1 MCDSQWLTHIKDF
14 TWEIGLLRLQ
24 DLIARLQVLV
34 IGDNDEKIRAVSSL
48 SPASFIDGAN
58 NAMQVYRERKIDAV
72 LVATSDIQDHQEV
85 IWDILYYNPKEN
97 IFVMSFRDNDLHL
110 MECLK
115 LGLPYVRYSHRELEI
130 ILGQIAFK
138 LKARSKVML
147 SPIEHFIKEHTGA
160 KGDSSG
166 GDSVVGTSA
175 SKSSGE
181 GVCLFCNEAQEQI
194 YQDEFQTPIHLTP
207 KLKRLFWILYR
218 NHNQVVSYDRLITHV
233 YDGQYINYNTLRMA
247 VVRLKKHCGELV
259 QNISGEGYML
269 ACHKTYLQDKILPD
283 SGI

>member
-1 MCDSQWLTHIKDF
+1 MR
-14 TWEIGLLRLQ
+14 LR

-48 SPASFIDGAN
+48 APAAFTDGLRDI
-58 NAMQVYRERKIDAV
+58 MQVYRERKFDAV
-72 LVATSDIQDHQEV
+72 LVATSDIQAHQEV
-85 IWDILYYNPKEN
+85 IWDILHYNPKEN

-110 MECLK
+110 IECLK

-147 SPIEHFIKEHTGA
+147 SPIEHFIKSGA
-160 KGDSSG
+160 TRDSSS
-166 GDSVVGTSA
+166 DTATST
-175 SKSSGE
+175 STDKSSGI
-181 GVCLFCNEAQEQI
+181 GVCLFCDEVQEQI

-259 QNISGEGYML
+259 QNFSGEGYML
-269 ACHKTYLQDKILPD
+269 ACHKTYLQDKILLD
-283 SGI
+283 SGV

>member
-1 MCDSQWLTHIKDF
+1 M
-14 TWEIGLLRLQ
+14 RLQ

-48 SPASFIDGAN
+48 SPASFIRWC
-58 NAMQVYRERKIDAV
+58 NAMQVYRERKFDAV

-130 ILGQIAFK
+130 ILSQIAFK
-138 LKARSKVML
+138 LKSRSKVML
-147 SPIEHFIKEHTGA
+147 SPIEHFIKERA
-160 KGDSSG
+160 KEDSAM
-166 GDSVVGTSA
+166 GTSA
-175 SKSSGE
+175 SKSFGE
-181 GVCLFCNEAQEQI
+181 GVCLFCDETQEQI

-207 KLKRLFWILYR
+207 KLKRLFWILYC

-269 ACHKTYLQDKILPD
+269 ACHKTYLQDKIVPD